1 MLLAPAILAG
11 SGATLAS
18 PVLFA
23 LAGALGIG
31 GDDPEEEF
39 YAWADKTFSGG
50 AFARQGLF
58 GVAGINIKGS
68 LQMNMP
74 MPADIGKAKIADL
87 AGPVG
92 GILTDT
98 AKGVD
103 NILSGNLAK
112 GIEFL
117 LPTAFGSMSKATR
130 EATEGVT
137 TSNYGSVFYGDE
149 PLKADAADAFLRFL
163 SFNPARI
170 SGIRE
175 KQWNEKE
182 VAAKYQAD
190 KSEIYSSIKR
200 LHIQGKALTPE
211 ILKEISVYN
220 ERVNNSGRNDLT
232 VITPKGIKTML
243 KRNDMP
249 SKLERMREEE

>member
-1 MLLAPAILAG
+1 
-11 SGATLAS
+11 
-18 PVLFA
+18 
-23 LAGALGIG
+23 
-31 GDDPEEEF
+31 
-39 YAWADKTFSGG
+39 
-50 AFARQGLF
+50 
-58 GVAGINIKGS
+58 
-68 LQMNMP
+68 
-74 MPADIGKAKIADL
+74 
-87 AGPVG
+87 
-92 GILTDT
+92 
-98 AKGVD
+98 
-103 NILSGNLAK
+103 
-112 GIEFL
+112 
-117 LPTAFGSMSKATR
+117 MSKATR

-200 LHIQGKALTPE
+200 LHIQGKSLTPE

-220 ERVNNSGRNDLT
+220 ERVKNSGRHDLT
-232 VITPKGIKTML
+232 FITPKGIKTML
-243 KRNDMP
+243 KRNDKP
-249 SKLERMREEE
+249 SKLERMREEEQ